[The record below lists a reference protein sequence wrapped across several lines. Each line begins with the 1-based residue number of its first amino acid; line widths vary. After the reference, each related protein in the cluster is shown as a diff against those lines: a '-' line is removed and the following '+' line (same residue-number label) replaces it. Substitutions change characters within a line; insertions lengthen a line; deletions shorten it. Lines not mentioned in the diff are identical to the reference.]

1 MAANDYRGYLRNHMD
16 VDQGGSRF
24 QPPTQSTH
32 RPLIFGTLA
41 VMGLLQVA
49 SSVTILLHLTGY
61 LREVSRAALSLRST
75 PARARPSRASDRCNS
90 EVHSEPIIA
99 DPFKEIKKK
108 ERSRKKDPTPI
119 AHLSVKTPME
129 FASTDPNVLTTVH
142 WNPFH
147 GSLKKVKYHNG
158 RFVME
163 EQGLYYMYAKTC
175 FRYAPEHA
183 SKRQDVSNVQLIQYI
198 FHESHTQTKLKPVL
212 LSKSGATFNFSDPK
226 YNMYCVQQGRSALLK
241 QSDGL
246 FVNVSNSW
254 LLDPEPEGT
263 YFGVFKLS

>member
-16 VDQGGSRF
+16 MEHGGSRF
-24 QPPTQSTH
+24 QQPSQSAH
-32 RPLIFGTLA
+32 KPLIFGTLA

-61 LREVSRAALSLRST
+61 LRE
-75 PARARPSRASDRCNS
+75 

-99 DPFKEIKKK
+99 DAFGDIKKK
-108 ERSRKKDPTPI
+108 DRSRKKEQTPL
-119 AHLSVKTPME
+119 AHLSVKTPID
-129 FASTDPNVLTTVH
+129 FASTDSKALTTIH
-142 WNPFH
+142 WNQYH
-147 GSLKKVKYHNG
+147 GTLRKVKYHDG

-163 EQGLYYMYAKTC
+163 EQGWYYVYAKTC

-183 SKRQDVSNVQLIQYI
+183 SKKQDVSNVQLFQYI
-198 FHESHTQTKLKPVL
+198 FHESHTQNKLKPVM
-212 LSKSGATFNFSDPK
+212 LSKSGGTFNWSDPD
-226 YNMYCVQQGRSALLK
+226 YNMYCAQQGRSVQLGR
-241 QSDGL
+241 SDGL

-263 YFGVFKLS
+263 YFGAFKMST

>member
-16 VDQGGSRF
+16 MEQGGSRF

-61 LREVSRAALSLRST
+61 LREVDLSSAQ
-75 PARARPSRASDRCNS
+75 PIE

-119 AHLSVKTPME
+119 AHLSVKTPMD

-142 WNPFH
+142 WNQFH
-147 GSLKKVKYHNG
+147 GTLKKVKYHDG

-175 FRYAPEHA
+175 FRYAPDHA
-183 SKRQDVSNVQLIQYI
+183 SKKQDVSNVQLIQYI

-226 YNMYCVQQGRSALLK
+226 YNMYCVQQGRSVQLK

-263 YFGVFKLS
+263 YFGVFKLST